1 MRTILL
7 LLAALCLSISV
18 SLADSPA
25 MVNSLEDAM
34 ALSES
39 TKMPVLVIFGADWCG
54 YCKILKKEI
63 SSGEMNKELDNYII
77 CYIDT
82 DKNKDLKKEFNVRSL
97 PDSRIFIDKKE
108 TGQYKGYD
116 KNKYKKW
123 IENAHR

>member
-7 LLAALCLSISV
+7 WLSILLCSISSV
-18 SLADSPA
+18 SADSPA

-108 TGQYKGYD
+108 TSQYKGYD